1 MDFSDYSQHDATGL
15 AELVATKQVTPAELL
30 AAARAR
36 AADVNNK
43 IGAIV
48 RTLPEA
54 DQQVQGDLTGP
65 FAGVPFLIKDLGQ
78 DYKGHPTSGGCRALS
93 TLPAP
98 EHSTIVRRWL
108 DAGLVIFGK
117 TNTPEFGSK
126 GITEPELF
134 GASRN
139 PWDLGRTP
147 GGSSGG
153 SA

>member
-48 RTLPEA
+48 RTIPEA

-93 TLPAP
+93 ALPRR
-98 EHSTIVRRWL
+98 STPPSC
-108 DAGLVIFGK
+108 DAGSMPPGHLRQDQHSGVRVQGHHRA
-117 TNTPEFGSK
+117 
-126 GITEPELF
+126 GIVWGEP
-134 GASRN
+134 
-139 PWDLGRTP
+139 
-147 GGSSGG
+147 
-153 SA
+153 